1 MKLSFS
7 INIQFNHPLLSRII
21 TLFPFFTITLAQVH
35 PLLDKVRKMSR
46 TFRVTRF
53 YALTHL

>member
-1 MKLSFS
+1 MIRLM
-7 INIQFNHPLLSRII
+7 II
-21 TLFPFFTITLAQVH
+21 VKDNYVILYFFTVILAQVH

-53 YALTHL
+53 YALTHPWRHTHIQ